1 MSEFEAL
8 LQSLDDMPTRQLEQ
22 LNRLL
27 EAVRRYRPHQ
37 SLSSSQ
43 AQQRAQALGQAVA
56 RLRDGISDA
65 ELDRLIEEL
74 RAI

>member
-37 SLSSSQ
+37 SRSSSQ